1 MGEHPRSVE
10 DIVRNFQMR
19 REGLLKALT
28 TGAPRPAPRPGP
40 ARAGGRWG
48 EKPSLTMAI
57 PLRAASI

>member
-40 ARAGGRWG
+40 ARAGDDGAKNPR
-48 EKPSLTMAI
+48 
-57 PLRAASI
+57 